1 MLDNLAGMLWDL
13 NYTVKN
19 VVYEVIF
26 RLLKRAEL
34 SDLTLLGFDPAST
47 TPPTK
52 ENVEFASN
60 LRKVLLR
67 ILRDVLERVGS
78 GRAARG
84 VDQREGHVAAAER
97 LLLAYYLHLHVPHP
111 FLRRGGLLASLGYA
125 YTFRRLSCYTAAPSD
140 LITARCGRQ
149 HVLAV
154 QLLPRLHGEADRRV
168 RGAERLGG
176 PHIARDDR

>member
-78 GRAARG
+78 LGASRG
-84 VDQREGHVAAAER
+84 ADQREGHVAAPER
-97 LLLAYYLHLHVPHP
+97 LLFAHHLHLHVPHP
-111 FLRRGGLLASLGYA
+111 LLRRRGLLAALGHAHAARRLACHAAAAPNPAGARRGG
-125 YTFRRLSCYTAAPSD
+125 
-140 LITARCGRQ
+140 Q

-154 QLLPRLHGEADRRV
+154 QLLHRLHGENDRRV
-168 RGAERLGG
+168 RGSEQRGG
-176 PHIARDDR
+176 PRVARDDR